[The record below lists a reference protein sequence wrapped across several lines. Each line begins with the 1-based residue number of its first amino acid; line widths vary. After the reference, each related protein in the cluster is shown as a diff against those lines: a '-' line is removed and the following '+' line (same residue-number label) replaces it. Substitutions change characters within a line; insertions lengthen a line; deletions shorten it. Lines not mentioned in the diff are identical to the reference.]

1 MDAAGKSSP
10 LSSFKSKK
18 QLHSP
23 APSDQKMRKFSDLE
37 SDPLSVKTPGK
48 LVDPPRRSHRRT
60 AVLSIKEIRQAA
72 MKLRE
77 RGPDPPARED
87 PELGSEK
94 EHISKPKKSVRAEI
108 TLPEK
113 YELLDKFF
121 NSLDCSIRLLQLK
134 RYTPTFTDISS
145 QIQCLTDRRFTHK
158 HLAQLKF
165 IVPEAIVL
173 EKVLRLDEQTSCMKP
188 DLRITLNLEALNSPS
203 KSKSQSSNLQ
213 LRKVFRCRLLE
224 FLKSHP
230 ECDEVPE
237 EELPEPFNRLKDNA
251 RANSTQPSSSS
262 LMSGTPNV
270 ALSRQPIAG
279 SHLSQSFKRHFSQ
292 KGSDQYNVSAHDS
305 SVSSEYKFAESSSG
319 KEDSEIDAEKFSS
332 SKISPSTIPSSPLPE
347 TPVKNDNQC
356 SVETAG
362 LLKTPVHM
370 ASTPAKLMSATPMIQ
385 PPKRCYMS
393 PDDNSSY
400 KSPTKLIRRPPPNRP
415 LKFDTPVKDQRRNS
429 SANDDILDIL
439 PEGLLQSIR
448 EKERLAAIERDPAIS
463 QAKWRKQMIAGLP
476 KVFDMIYFLFQSI
489 RRSVLTKEELM
500 QKLTCHLDIVDK
512 RDVEEQ
518 LRLLRELAPEWI
530 YEKLALSGD
539 ILLCVNKI
547 SSPDAIRTRLSG
559 AM

>member
-48 LVDPPRRSHRRT
+48 LVDPPRRSTRRT

-94 EHISKPKKSVRAEI
+94 EHIAKPKKSARAEI

-188 DLRITLNLEALNSPS
+188 DLRITLNLEALTSPS

-213 LRKVFRCRLLE
+213 LRKVFRSRLLE

-230 ECDEVPE
+230 ECDDVPE

-251 RANSTQPSSSS
+251 RANSTQPSGSSA
-262 LMSGTPNV
+262 MSETLNV
-270 ALSRQPIAG
+270 ASSRQPIAG
-279 SHLSQSFKRHFSQ
+279 SHLSQSFKRHFSH
-292 KGSDQYNVSAHDS
+292 KGSAQHNVSANDS
-305 SVSSEYKFAESSSG
+305 SLASENKA
-319 KEDSEIDAEKFSS
+319 SEMDIEKFSS
-332 SKISPSTIPSSPLPE
+332 SKISPGSILSSPLPE
-347 TPVKNDNQC
+347 TPIKNDNQC
-356 SVETAG
+356 SVEMAD

-393 PDDNSSY
+393 PDDNNSY

-415 LKFDTPVKDQRRNS
+415 LKFDTPVKDQSRKS